1 MSFTICSNPRERNL
15 FRRSVQHPWTT
26 LFIMHFS
33 LCEHRPLSAARFYIF
48 FYFLTVLV
56 VGPSW
61 NISSPTPMTPT
72 LLSSIRWHIWGQS
85 QASKDRTKTEAE
97 AQWPQLG
104 WFCRGLDKKIKRGLG
119 GSPSGFPS
127 GVPEWD
133 SRVGSR
139 RVPQGPPE

>member
-1 MSFTICSNPRERNL
+1 MIF
-15 FRRSVQHPWTT
+15 H
-26 LFIMHFS
+26 
-33 LCEHRPLSAARFYIF
+33 IF

-85 QASKDRTKTEAE
+85 QAPKDRTKTEAE

-104 WFCRGLDKKIKRGLG
+104 FCRGLDKKIKRGLG

-127 GVPEWD
+127 EVPEWD

-139 RVPQGPPE
+139 RVPQGPPEKDSRVGSWLLSGAPEWDPEWGSRVGS